1 VACTEA
7 GRAKHKHHTATMTAR
22 FDIAIHFSHSRIWSD
37 KLNHSHRYFPG
48 KLSENNVTVNAKCVM
63 LEVCQN

>member
-1 VACTEA
+1 
-7 GRAKHKHHTATMTAR
+7 MTAR